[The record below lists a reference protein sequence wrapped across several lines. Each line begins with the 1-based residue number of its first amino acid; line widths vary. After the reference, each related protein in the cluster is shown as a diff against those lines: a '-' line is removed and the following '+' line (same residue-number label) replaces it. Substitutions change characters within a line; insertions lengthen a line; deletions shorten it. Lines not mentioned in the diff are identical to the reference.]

1 MQDSADPTAARDDA
15 ALTPIVLPAEGAPIV
30 PGDSGAAGTGTG
42 GPSSEASTLT
52 GERID
57 AILDRIMSVHRPA
70 VLAHLRGIRARH
82 PEASPETVQRILER
96 RYLATVT
103 TSGAGVGVAAA
114 VPAIGTGAALALS
127 GAETVLFLESTAL
140 FAQSVAELH
149 GIPVDDPDRGR
160 ALVLAMVVGGPA
172 QELISPVHRAGD
184 RAGPRE
190 AGVLGHD
197 DREEPAPHRGAA
209 VHGPDAQGVP
219 PADAGLGDRRDRG
232 SRSSLR
238 HRCRHRR
245 HREPA
250 ARSARGA
257 DGAHGVRSR
266 AGRLP
271 GEHGAQADRATPARA
286 SRGRGSPARRSPPD
300 DVGQERRSTLRRR
313 RPRLGPPPR
322 RRGAHDGREH
332 PARRRHL
339 DRGGEGGDEGTRRR
353 AEGGEEPQGH
363 QGGEGGGRGAGR
375 ARQDR
380 RTPRGGP
387 RTRHSACT
395 RS

>member
-1 MQDSADPTAARDDA
+1 MGARVNSQGVAYREEMQDSDDPTTRRDDA

-52 GERID
+52 GERLD

-172 QELISPVHRAGD
+172 QELLGQFAGQATGRGPAKQEFWGTMIAKNLPRTAVLQFMDRIRKVYLPRMLASATGGIVGRVLPFGIGAVIGGTANQLLGRRVVRTARTAFGPAPVVFPASTAPKPVEPRQP
-184 RAGPRE
+184 RQPRE
-190 AGVLGHD
+190 A
-197 DREEPAPHRGAA
+197 RERKPRKALTP
-209 VHGPDAQGVP
+209 
-219 PADAGLGDRRDRG
+219 
-232 SRSSLR
+232 
-238 HRCRHRR
+238 
-245 HREPA
+245 
-250 ARSARGA
+250 
-257 DGAHGVRSR
+257 
-266 AGRLP
+266 GR
-271 GEHGAQADRATPARA
+271 
-286 SRGRGSPARRSPPD
+286 RRSGMEKHPP
-300 DVGQERRSTLRRR
+300 EAAS
-313 RPRLGPPPR
+313 
-322 RRGAHDGREH
+322 
-332 PARRRHL
+332 
-339 DRGGEGGDEGTRRR
+339 
-353 AEGGEEPQGH
+353 
-363 QGGEGGGRGAGR
+363 
-375 ARQDR
+375 
-380 RTPRGGP
+380 
-387 RTRHSACT
+387 
-395 RS
+395 